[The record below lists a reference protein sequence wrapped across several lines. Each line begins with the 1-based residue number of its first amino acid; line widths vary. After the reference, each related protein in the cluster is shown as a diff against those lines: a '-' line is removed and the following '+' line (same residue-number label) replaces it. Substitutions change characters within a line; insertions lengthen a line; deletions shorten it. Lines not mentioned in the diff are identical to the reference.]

1 MQSSSHTVSQLAR
14 LALLFI
20 AFGAVVAACS
30 TVVPGQSTGGSPP
43 GVSAPLTPGVTIL
56 PTNLGQAP
64 SNGLIAAQHAQ
75 CNFGPTLLH
84 YLATGDNG
92 GNPWYDQHYSSD
104 VGASAPQARAIADK
118 AIQDCDADLDKQ
130 ATSAAQ
136 ATSESAAATSKA
148 AAAATSKAAA
158 ATSEAA
164 AVTSEAQAA
173 ATREQARVRS
183 CQSIGGKYD
192 STTYGS
198 CQSTVQG
205 DATGH
210 CSYSSVGFEGGSQIS
225 QAQLVQA
232 KKSYPGCWPG

>member
-148 AAAATSKAAA
+148 AA
-158 ATSEAA
+158 
-164 AVTSEAQAA
+164 VTSEAQAA

>member
-158 ATSEAA
+158 ATSEA
-164 AVTSEAQAA
+164 QAA